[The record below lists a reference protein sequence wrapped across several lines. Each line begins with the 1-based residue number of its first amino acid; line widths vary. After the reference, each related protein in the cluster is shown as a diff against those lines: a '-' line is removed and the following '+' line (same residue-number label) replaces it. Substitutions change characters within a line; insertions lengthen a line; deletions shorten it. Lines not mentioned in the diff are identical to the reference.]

1 MAQDVKKSRTK
12 KISKKQ
18 AREEIYQKLSSV
30 LSEYKNGK
38 GNKKFDR
45 KLHKASKL
53 FAPYL
58 IKEKTTKKE
67 AVSTQQQS

>member
-1 MAQDVKKSRTK
+1 MTQEVKKSRTK
-12 KISKKQ
+12 KITKKQ
-18 AREEIYQKLSSV
+18 ARLEIYQKLASV

-58 IKEKTTKKE
+58 IKEKTVKKE
-67 AVSTQQQS
+67 AVNPQQQ